1 MGGIQV
7 TVLNWW
13 VRECPYMSFSKHLK
27 TGAQALHILM
37 PTPRNQFKE
46 LDLGL
51 SLSLSGA
58 VPHLSEP
65 KLQLMILFVWKN

>member
-1 MGGIQV
+1 M